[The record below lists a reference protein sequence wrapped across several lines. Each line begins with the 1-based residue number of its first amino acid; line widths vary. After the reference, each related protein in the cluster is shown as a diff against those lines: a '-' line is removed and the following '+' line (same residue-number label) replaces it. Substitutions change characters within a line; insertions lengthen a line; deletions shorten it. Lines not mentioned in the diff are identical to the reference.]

1 MNKRIIGGC
10 AGLIL
15 IALSNSAYSQG
26 SDIHYVDA
34 VNTTVHGELPITW
47 YTFSPTGYFTEDQSF
62 DIWFNNADAT
72 VRLETYGKDI
82 VGAEVAL
89 NQRDNTV
96 TPLDAGDEIG
106 PASAWVAPRICADQ
120 CQPIIASTD
129 YLDWHGETAYVGMQ
143 MSIQGS
149 VYYGWIRIEVAE
161 NGDAATLLDYGYKL
175 LPGVSIAAG
184 DRGTTVPG
192 MSMTFGTS
200 AICMSL
206 TNEGNLGYLSDGLD
220 GDKPRNNCEQP
231 SPESMGVGFNFNGE
245 KLLYEGGLLIGTGP
259 DQVLNSIRSTL
270 ASPRIQDRD
279 FSQKPGTQTRFVSKG
294 TMQFSK
300 VELIESDVRSPIGI
314 TVIQES
320 WGTSTPDNEDF
331 IILKY
336 TVRNDS
342 PINIE
347 GLYVALFVD
356 WDVTE
361 DIDNNQSGY
370 DEGRNIGWVT
380 APVQGAD
387 YVGIRLLTELNKQI
401 YYMID
406 NESEMSTLNNDLGFW
421 DEEKWLIMSGAN
433 GDRKY
438 LSGLD
443 VSQLVSAG
451 PFDLTVGGA
460 KSIGFAMVAGEDY
473 GDFVTNAD
481 NALALYPTLETLAT
495 ESVSLVPETF
505 TAGSVYPH
513 PVTFP
518 ATFDFDLNEPAT
530 VVLDI
535 VDMLG
540 RSVGTLLNGRWGA
553 GSHSVTLSAPR
564 LPLAG
569 GVYNFRWSVQHPSRS
584 LTGAK
589 LIVVQ

>member
-1 MNKRIIGGC
+1 MGM
-10 AGLIL
+10 L
-15 IALSNSAYSQG
+15 
-26 SDIHYVDA
+26 
-34 VNTTVHGELPITW
+34 EITW
-47 YTFSPTGYFTEDQSF
+47 YTFNPSGFFTEDQSF

-72 VRLETYGKDI
+72 VRLETYGKDV
-82 VGAEVAL
+82 VGTKSGL
-89 NQRDNTV
+89 NSIV

-106 PASAWVAPRICADQ
+106 PASAWVTAPTCDE
-120 CQPIIASTD
+120 CQPIIASSD

-143 MSIQGS
+143 MFVQGS
-149 VYYGWIRIEVAE
+149 VYYGWIRIEVAG
-161 NGDAATLLDYGYKL
+161 NGDAATLLDYGYRL

-184 DRGTTVPG
+184 DKGTTVPG
-192 MSMTFGTS
+192 KSMIFGTD

-206 TNEGNLGYLSDGLD
+206 TNEGNLGYLSDGVD
-220 GDKPRNNCEQP
+220 GDELRNNCEQP
-231 SPESMGVGFNFNGE
+231 SPESMGVGFNFNR
-245 KLLYEGGLLIGTGP
+245 KTLLYEGGLLIGTGP
-259 DQVLNSIRSTL
+259 SQVHNSIRSTL

-279 FSQKPGTQTRFVSKG
+279 FSQKPGTQTSFVSEG

-300 VELIESDVRSPIGI
+300 VELIESDVRSPIGVTI
-314 TVIQES
+314 IQES

-342 PINIE
+342 PVNIE
-347 GLYVALFVD
+347 GLYVALFMD
-356 WDVTE
+356 WDVAT
-361 DIDNNQSGY
+361 DYKNNQSGY
-370 DEGRNIGWVT
+370 DEGRNVGWVT
-380 APVQGAD
+380 APSQGAD
-387 YVGIRLLTELNKQI
+387 YVGIRLLTEINKLI

-406 NESEMSTLNNDLGFW
+406 NDSEMSALNNDLGFT
-421 DEEKWLIMSGAN
+421 DAEKWSIMSGAN

-460 KSIGFAMVAGEDY
+460 KSIGFAIVAGEDY
-473 GDFVTNAD
+473 GDFVANAD
-481 NALALYPTLETLAT
+481 NALALYPKLKTLAT

-505 TAGSVYPH
+505 TAGSLYPH

-530 VVLDI
+530 VVLNI

>member
-1 MNKRIIGGC
+1 MRKLIKRSW
-10 AGLIL
+10 AGLVL
-15 IALSNSAYSQG
+15 IALANSAYPQA
-26 SDIHYVDA
+26 SDIHYVDPA
-34 VNTTVHGELPITW
+34 NTTVRGILGS
-47 YTFSPTGYFTEDQSF
+47 TFHAFTPTGFLGDDQTLAL
-62 DIWFNNADAT
+62 WFRSADAT
-72 VRLETYGKDI
+72 VRLETYGKDV
-82 VGAEVAL
+82 VGTMSGL
-89 NQRDNTV
+89 NSSI

-106 PASAWVAPRICADQ
+106 PASNWVTAGICNASSE
-120 CQPIIASTD
+120 CYQPIIASAD

-143 MSIQGS
+143 LSIQGR
-149 VYYGWIRIEVAE
+149 VYFGWIRVEVAE

-184 DRGTTVPG
+184 DKGTTVPG
-192 MSMTFGTS
+192 RSMIFGTD

-206 TNEGNLGYLSDGLD
+206 TNEGNLGYVTEGRD
-220 GDKPRNNCEQP
+220 GDEPTSNCEQP
-231 SPESMGVGFNFNGE
+231 SPESKGVGFNFNGE
-245 KLLYEGGLLIGTGP
+245 ELLYEGGLLIGTGP

-270 ASPRIQDRD
+270 SAARNQDRD
-279 FSQKPGTQTRFVSKG
+279 FSQKPGTPTSFVSKG
-294 TMQFSK
+294 TMLFSK
-300 VELIESDVRSPIGI
+300 VELIESEVRSPIGVTI
-314 TVIQES
+314 IQES

-342 PINIE
+342 PVNIE

-356 WDVTE
+356 WDVTTDFE
-361 DIDNNQSGY
+361 NNQSGY
-370 DEGRNIGWVT
+370 DEGRNVGFVT
-380 APVQGAD
+380 APSQGAD
-387 YVGIRLLTELNKQI
+387 YVGVRLLTEVSKQT
-401 YYMID
+401 YYMVD
-406 NESEMSTLNNDLGFW
+406 NKAEMSTEDGDGFT
-421 DEEKWLIMSGAN
+421 DEEKWLIMSGVN

-495 ESVSLVPETF
+495 ESVRLVPETF

-518 ATFDFDLNEPAT
+518 ATFNFDLNEQAT

-540 RSVGTLLNGRWGA
+540 RSVGTLLNGRWSA

>member
-1 MNKRIIGGC
+1 MRQLIKRSW
-10 AGLIL
+10 AGLVL
-15 IALSNSAYSQG
+15 IALANSAYPQA

-34 VNTTVHGELPITW
+34 ANTTVRGILGS
-47 YTFSPTGYFTEDQSF
+47 TFSSFFPTGFRQDDQTF
-62 DIWFNNADAT
+62 GLWFRSADAT
-72 VRLETYGKDI
+72 VRMETYGKDV
-82 VGAEVAL
+82 VGTKSGL
-89 NQRDNTV
+89 NSSI

-106 PASAWVAPRICADQ
+106 PASTWVTTGICNASNE
-120 CQPIIASTD
+120 CYQPIIASAD
-129 YLDWHGETAYVGMQ
+129 YLDWHGETAYLGMQ
-143 MSIQGS
+143 MSIQGR

-184 DRGTTVPG
+184 DKGTTVPG
-192 MSMTFGTS
+192 MSMTFGTDT
-200 AICMSL
+200 ICMSL
-206 TNEGNLGYLSDGLD
+206 TNEGNLGYVTEGRD
-220 GDKPRNNCEQP
+220 GDEPTSNCEQP
-231 SPESMGVGFNFNGE
+231 SPESRGVGFNFNGE
-245 KLLYEGGLLIGTGP
+245 ALLYEGALMIGTGP
-259 DQVLNSIRSTL
+259 DQVPNSIRSTL
-270 ASPRIQDRD
+270 AAPRNQDRD
-279 FSQKPGTQTRFVSKG
+279 FSQKPGTQTSFVSEG

-300 VELIESDVRSPIGI
+300 VELIESDVRSPIGVTI
-314 TVIQES
+314 IQES

-342 PINIE
+342 PVNIE
-347 GLYVALFVD
+347 GLYVALFMD
-356 WDVTE
+356 WDVTTDFE
-361 DIDNNQSGY
+361 NNQSGY
-370 DEGRNIGWVT
+370 DEGRNVGWVT
-380 APVQGAD
+380 APSQGAD
-387 YVGIRLLTELNKQI
+387 YVGVRLLTEVSKQI
-401 YYMID
+401 YYMVDNDSDLSID
-406 NESEMSTLNNDLGFW
+406 GSDGFT
-421 DEEKWLIMSGAN
+421 DAEKWSIMSGAN

-460 KSIGFAMVAGEDY
+460 KSIGFAIVAGEDY
-473 GDFVTNAD
+473 GDFVANAH
-481 NALALYPTLETLAT
+481 NALALYPKLKTLAT

-505 TAGSVYPH
+505 TAGSLYPH

-530 VVLDI
+530 VVLNI